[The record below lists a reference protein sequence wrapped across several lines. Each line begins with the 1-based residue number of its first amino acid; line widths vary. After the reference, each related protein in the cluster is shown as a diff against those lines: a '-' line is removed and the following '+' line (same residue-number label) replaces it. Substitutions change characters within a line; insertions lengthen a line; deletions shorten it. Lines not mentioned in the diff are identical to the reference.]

1 MRGFQK
7 FYFSFQE
14 LLWRG
19 SEYLPL
25 EWPHV
30 TMLGHHIVH
39 LTSTIHLIGP
49 GCIQMLCILFLTC
62 TGVSVTHHKQVWR
75 IYIHAKS
82 SCQEVRSSCMRMCS
96 VCQLFSCIWLFAT
109 PWTIDHQTPLSMGF
123 SRQEYWSGLP
133 VPPPGDLPNPGIEP
147 MSPVFPALADGLF
160 VTEPPG
166 KPFS

>member
-30 TMLGHHIVH
+30 TMLGHHIVC
-39 LTSTIHLIGP
+39 LTSTINLIGP
-49 GCIQMLCILFLTC
+49 GCIQMPCISFLTC
-62 TGVSVTHHKQVWR
+62 IGVSVTCHKQVGR
-75 IYIHAKS
+75 ICIHAKS
-82 SCQEVRSSCMRMCS
+82 SCQAVRSSCMGTCS
-96 VCQLFSCIWLFAT
+96 VSQLFSCIWIFAT
-109 PWTIDHQTPLSMGF
+109 LWTIDHQTPLSMGF

-133 VPPPGDLPNPGIEP
+133 VPPPRDLPNPGIEP